1 MTTVDTLHC
10 CLPKPPIH
18 MTAGN
23 GAVTT
28 VSVRQVAGTNSAGR
42 QQSGDNHVGA
52 AAAVQVISRLLSV
65 QQLAT
70 NVTAGNRTMTLTS
83 VLQLPCK

>member
-1 MTTVDTLHC
+1 
-10 CLPKPPIH
+10 
-18 MTAGN
+18 
-23 GAVTT
+23 
-28 VSVRQVAGTNSAGR
+28 
-42 QQSGDNHVGA
+42 
-52 AAAVQVISRLLSV
+52 VQVISRLLSV